1 MSAELK
7 AEDRDWNLDRVER
20 FLQERN
26 AEVVGE
32 GLSEFDDETYQLA
45 RDLKKSKKSRIL
57 PILTSVAALAVFGA
71 VVWYA
76 YNWNEGQLS
85 PGALPVIAAKD
96 GPIKERPT
104 EEGGLEIP
112 YRDRAVLNEGLDEE
126 AAEAVEHLLP
136 PPDEPIAQEAPAVM
150 LTATAGDAGA
160 DEASADEAGDAA
172 TADAPEAV
180 APAQSAPEPS
190 SQAAATT
197 ASAPGDG
204 AAAPAKTAAP
214 ATAETASPAKS
225 TAEAPQGAKVA
236 QVPTDG
242 GYFLQ
247 IASVQ
252 DRTNVDAEWKRLQ
265 KMFPALLGDM
275 TLQIEEAQ
283 VGGKTFFRLKTGPF
297 PTRTTAEDVCAQ
309 LKSKKQA
316 CLLKKQG

>member
-1 MSAELK
+1 
-7 AEDRDWNLDRVER
+7 
-20 FLQERN
+20 
-26 AEVVGE
+26 VGE

-136 PPDEPIAQEAPAVM
+136 PPDEPVVQEVPAVM

-160 DEASADEAGDAA
+160 DEAGDAA
-172 TADAPEAV
+172 TTDAPEAV

-190 SQAAATT
+190 SQSAATT
-197 ASAPGDG
+197 ASASGDG

-214 ATAETASPAKS
+214 ATVETASPAKS
-225 TAEAPQGAKVA
+225 AAEAPQGAKVA

-247 IASVQ
+247 LASVQ

-283 VGGKTFFRLKTGPF
+283 VGA
-297 PTRTTAEDVCAQ
+297 RTTAEDVCAQ

>member
-126 AAEAVEHLLP
+126 SAEAVEHLLP
-136 PPDEPIAQEAPAVM
+136 PPDEPAVQEAPAVM
-150 LTATAGDAGA
+150 LTATAGDAGPDDA
-160 DEASADEAGDAA
+160 GADEAGDAA
-172 TADAPEAV
+172 TADAPEAA
-180 APAQSAPEPS
+180 APAQKCTRA
-190 SQAAATT
+190 QL
-197 ASAPGDG
+197 ASRRDNNHGVRRWRGRHRRKP
-204 AAAPAKTAAP
+204 PPRPRRKR
-214 ATAETASPAKS
+214 ASPAKS
-225 TAEAPQGAKVA
+225 AAEAPQGAKVA

-247 IASVQ
+247 LASVQ
-252 DRTNVDAEWKRLQ
+252 DRTNVDSRV
-265 KMFPALLGDM
+265 
-275 TLQIEEAQ
+275 EA
-283 VGGKTFFRLKTGPF
+283 VT
-297 PTRTTAEDVCAQ
+297 EDVPGAPRRHDPADRGGAGGRQ
-309 LKSKKQA
+309 DLFPVEGPGRSRPEPRPRMSAPSSNRKSRPA
-316 CLLKKQG
+316 C

>member
-85 PGALPVIAAKD
+85 PGALPVIAAKE

-112 YRDRAVLNEGLDEE
+112 YRDRAVLNEGLDEGS
-126 AAEAVEHLLP
+126 AEAVEHLLP
-136 PPDEPIAQEAPAVM
+136 PPDEPAVQEVPAVM
-150 LTATAGDAGA
+150 LTATAGDDG
-160 DEASADEAGDAA
+160 ADEAGDAA

-197 ASAPGDG
+197 ASTSDAG

-214 ATAETASPAKS
+214 ATTETASPAKS
-225 TAEAPQGAKVA
+225 AAEAPQGAKVA

>member
-96 GPIKERPT
+96 GPIKERPA
-104 EEGGLEIP
+104 EEGGLVIP

-126 AAEAVEHLLP
+126 GAEAVEHLLP
-136 PPDEPIAQEAPAVM
+136 PPDEPVVQEAPAVM
-150 LTATAGDAGA
+150 LTATSGDAPA
-160 DEASADEAGDAA
+160 EEPGDAA
-172 TADAPEAV
+172 TTVAPEAA
-180 APAQSAPEPS
+180 APAQSASEPG
-190 SQAAATT
+190 SQAAATAT
-197 ASAPGDG
+197 SASGDG
-204 AAAPAKTAAP
+204 AAAPAKTAAL
-214 ATAETASPAKS
+214 ATAEKASPAKS
-225 TAEAPQGAKVA
+225 AAEAPQGAKVA

-247 IASVQ
+247 LAAVQ
-252 DRTNVDAEWKRLQ
+252 DRTNVDSEWKRLQ

-275 TLQIEEAQ
+275 TLQIEEAV

>member
-1 MSAELK
+1 
-7 AEDRDWNLDRVER
+7 
-20 FLQERN
+20 
-26 AEVVGE
+26 
-32 GLSEFDDETYQLA
+32 
-45 RDLKKSKKSRIL
+45 
-57 PILTSVAALAVFGA
+57 

-136 PPDEPIAQEAPAVM
+136 PPDEPAVQEVPAVM

-160 DEASADEAGDAA
+160 DEAGDAA
-172 TADAPEAV
+172 TADAPEAA
-180 APAQSAPEPS
+180 APAQSVPEPS
-190 SQAAATT
+190 AQAAATT
-197 ASAPGDG
+197 ASASGDG

-214 ATAETASPAKS
+214 ATVETASPAKS
-225 TAEAPQGAKVA
+225 AAEAPQGAKVA

-247 IASVQ
+247 LASVQ